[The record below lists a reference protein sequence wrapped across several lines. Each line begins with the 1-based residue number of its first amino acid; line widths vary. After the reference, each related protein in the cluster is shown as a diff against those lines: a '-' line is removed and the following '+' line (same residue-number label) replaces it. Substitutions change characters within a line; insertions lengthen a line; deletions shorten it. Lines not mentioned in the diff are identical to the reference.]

1 MEPIEIWTKSGV
13 HKVLLT
19 CFRGY
24 SVQTVRQTP
33 YNDML
38 GRIQY
43 RKKWLLVK
51 TPAGINS

>member
-1 MEPIEIWTKSGV
+1 MEPIEIWTKSGI

-19 CFRGY
+19 FFRGY
-24 SVQTVRQTP
+24 SVRTVRTTP

-51 TPAGINS
+51 TPGGLSS